1 MATYNKRGGKRFNSK
16 RKVLNKEKAESTT
29 AEVFESLDSGA
40 SKTEKFVSKY
50 QSLIF
55 SSLIIV
61 TISV

>member
-16 RKVLNKEKAESTT
+16 RKVLNKENAESTT

-50 QSLIF
+50 NQNY
-55 SSLIIV
+55 
-61 TISV
+61 